1 MPNKFFLGSQRL
13 LSDPD
18 PLKVELG
25 VALNDYDL
33 YLLDLDV
40 DFTGETIRTE
50 NQLYSKLESLID
62 GVSYR
67 DIKVTRQGDAFISTA
82 VVNKSNFLDLIR
94 HANYGIFPG
103 DYTLVIRDFL
113 EYGADEEEVKVN
125 SEHDD
130 VLKPTPVENMVDGMD
145 LELTV
150 TIRRGREPTDRP
162 ARGMQ
167 TFNLMSDPAEVVKI
181 LKHFKIEKKIT
192 RVTKATPQRPT
203 LQIRLTD
210 PVSELFEED
219 EYLQP
224 CLIYDPTP
232 QSVASGA
239 SQLWAHLH
247 ASSEKASKRVVLEG
261 IHGVVPLPEVEHR
274 LNYHGELLSAPEPVL
289 WTEDEEYLLSG
300 IPNGNICVHMKLKF
314 ELNYLMIGR
323 ESFRVSYPDQPT
335 ACSVCFSWL
344 HKASECSKRSMG
356 RDKLREDYLW
366 RWKRSMNFKE
376 RSASEVYPARPS
388 SAAASSSSDSEES
401 KEPNPNDNDTKKPEE
416 APTPTSTTKPAVSP
430 KPTNLQVALPKTPTN
445 PIPKVTR
452 NLASEF
458 DNSNVLP
465 VLPLSTIEKVATSTP
480 KNILEN
486 YAEVYEVQQK
496 GNQDKSASG
505 PELVANDA
513 NPEEVIRAEKEPV
526 EKVEKALPTV
536 KVKEPANNKKA
547 KDLPATNNDS
557 IGWSTVKPRKKR
569 GAIKDS
575 GASSSSSSDNDDAD
589 KKRKA
594 ESPKAN
600 EVKMSGSGR
609 KKGFYAEHAK
619 VRFFTE
625 HNVKFDEKAMAEAK
639 TSTVKKETL
648 KRNLHEL
655 ETSYYKLFF
664 ENPSG
669 TDPHAKENWEEI
681 SRALNETKL
690 RLEKKPSA

>member
-18 PLKVELG
+18 PHKEELELALK
-25 VALNDYDL
+25 DQDL

-50 NQLYSKLESLID
+50 NQLYNKLESLID

-67 DIKVTRQGDAFISTA
+67 DIKVTRQDDTFISHV
-82 VVNKSNFLDLIR
+82 VVNKSNFLDFIR
-94 HANYGIFPG
+94 HANYGVFLG
-103 DYTLVIRDFL
+103 DYKLVIRDFL
-113 EYGADEEEVKVN
+113 EYGEDEEEVKV
-125 SEHDD
+125 SMEHDD
-130 VLKPTPVENMVDGMD
+130 VLKTTPVENMVDGMD

-150 TIRRGREPTDRP
+150 TIRRGREPSDRP

-210 PVSELFEED
+210 PVSELFGED
-219 EYLQP
+219 EYRHP

-247 ASSEKASKRVVLEG
+247 ASSENVSKRVVVEG
-261 IHGVVPLPEVEHR
+261 IHGVVPLPDVEHR
-274 LNYHGELLSAPEPVL
+274 LSYHGDLLSPPEPLL
-289 WTEDEEYLLSG
+289 WIEDEENLLSD
-300 IPNGNICVHMKLKF
+300 IPNGNICVYMNLKF
-314 ELNYLMIGR
+314 ELNYLVFGR
-323 ESFRVSYPDQPT
+323 ESFRVSYPDQPP

-344 HKASECSKRSMG
+344 HRASECSKRSQG
-356 RDKLREDYLW
+356 RDRLREEYLL

-376 RSASEVYPARPS
+376 RSAIGENPARPAS
-388 SAAASSSSDSEES
+388 AASSSNPDSEDS
-401 KEPNPNDNDTKKPEE
+401 QKPE
-416 APTPTSTTKPAVSP
+416 APPSQPSITKPVVSP
-430 KPTNLQVALPKTPTN
+430 KPTNLQVAPPTTPTN

-452 NLASEF
+452 NLESVF
-458 DNSNVLP
+458 DKVAP

-480 KNILEN
+480 ENILEN
-486 YAEVYEVQQK
+486 YAEVYEAKQQ
-496 GNQDKSASG
+496 GEQSEPAPG
-505 PELVANDA
+505 PEPEAKDA
-513 NPEEVIRAEKEPV
+513 NPDEENGVEKEPV
-526 EKVEKALPTV
+526 EEAGKALPA
-536 KVKEPANNKKA
+536 KEPANNKKP
-547 KDLPATNNDS
+547 KDLPASNNDS
-557 IGWSTVKPRKKR
+557 VGWSTVKPRRKR
-569 GAIKDS
+569 GAKKDS
-575 GASSSSSSDNDDAD
+575 GADSSSSSDNEDAD

-594 ESPKAN
+594 DSPKAN

-625 HNVKFDEKAMAEAK
+625 HNAKFDEKAIAEAK

-669 TDPHAKENWEEI
+669 TDPHANENWEEI

-690 RLEKKPSA
+690 RLEKKPSAS

>member
-18 PLKVELG
+18 PNKEELESALK
-25 VALNDYDL
+25 DYDL
-33 YLLDLDV
+33 YLLDLDL

-50 NQLYSKLESLID
+50 NQLYNKLESLID

-67 DIKVTRQGDAFISTA
+67 DIKVTRQGDTFISQA

-94 HANYGIFPG
+94 HANYGVFPG

-113 EYGADEEEVKVN
+113 EYEADDEEVRVN
-125 SEHDD
+125 MEHDD
-130 VLKPTPVENMVDGMD
+130 VLKTTPVENIVDGMD

-150 TIRRGREPTDRP
+150 TIRRGREPSDKP

-167 TFNLMSDPAEVVKI
+167 TYNLMSDPAEVVKI

-210 PVSELFEED
+210 PVSVLFEED

-232 QSVASGA
+232 QSVVSGS

-247 ASSEKASKRVVLEG
+247 ASSENVSKRIVLEG
-261 IHGVVPLPEVEHR
+261 IHGVVPLSDVEHR
-274 LNYHGELLSAPEPVL
+274 LSYHGELLSAPEPLL
-289 WTEDEEYLLSG
+289 WIEDEENLLSG
-300 IPNGNICVHMKLKF
+300 IPNGNICVHMKLRF
-314 ELNYLMIGR
+314 ELNYLMFGR
-323 ESFRVSYPDQPT
+323 ESFRVSYPDQPP
-335 ACSVCFSWL
+335 ACSVCYSWL
-344 HKASECSKRSMG
+344 HKASECSKRSLG
-356 RDKLREDYLW
+356 RDRLREDYLS
-366 RWKRSMNFKE
+366 RWKRSMNFQE
-376 RSASEVYPARPS
+376 RSSTGENPAGLASAVANS
-388 SAAASSSSDSEES
+388 NS
-401 KEPNPNDNDTKKPEE
+401 E
-416 APTPTSTTKPAVSP
+416 APSTLTSITKPAVSP
-430 KPTNLQVALPKTPTN
+430 KPTNLQAALPKTPTN

-452 NLASEF
+452 NLESVF
-458 DNSNVLP
+458 DNSNVVP

-480 KNILEN
+480 ENILEN
-486 YAEVYEVQQK
+486 YAEVYEEQQE
-496 GNQDKSASG
+496 GDQGKSASE
-505 PELVANDA
+505 PELEATDA
-513 NPEEVIRAEKEPV
+513 NPDEEIGVEKEPV
-526 EKVEKALPTV
+526 KKAKEDLPV
-536 KVKEPANNKKA
+536 NEPANNEKT
-547 KDLPATNNDS
+547 KDLTASDKDS
-557 IGWSTVKPRKKR
+557 TGWLTVKPRKKR
-569 GAIKDS
+569 GVKKDL
-575 GASSSSSSDNDDAD
+575 GTDSSSSSSDNDDAD

-594 ESPKAN
+594 DSPKAN

-609 KKGFYAEHAK
+609 KKGFFAEKAK

-625 HNVKFDEKAMAEAK
+625 HNVKFDEKAIAEAK

-669 TDPHAKENWEEI
+669 TDPQANENWEEI
-681 SRALNETKL
+681 SRTLNETKL
-690 RLEKKPSA
+690 RLEKRPSAS